1 METNP
6 TTENTKEQQFE
17 GDRHYIEG
25 QPSSKLKLL
34 IGNSDDGDVDGDRY
48 ICGGDGDLYFLGGK
62 WRMKRDS
69 EGNVIEACKIITN
82 PPIYA
87 KNATLN
93 KERTLHKK

>member
-1 METNP
+1 
-6 TTENTKEQQFE
+6 
-17 GDRHYIEG
+17 
-25 QPSSKLKLL
+25 LL

-93 KERTLHKK
+93 KERTLHKKLKQKERAFLLLGISQKEKDEE